1 MFKNTTDK
9 TYYSNEYTS
18 VPANDY
24 SISTV
29 RAYLNGKT
37 INTTTYKSTVNKWV
51 PSITTKTDSN
61 FFSQNKLKEENEIY
75 TLIQPRSLKSMY
87 SKMSASST
95 DLALPTTVEGL
106 SETDS
111 DAFWLLSYN
120 EKNNLWNSAD
130 DIKGNLINKSIGSW
144 WLRSPGNLS
153 NPEQMN
159 YDAGFIYNGGYFGCD
174 VYYAWYAIRAAFLI

>member
-37 INTTTYKSTVNKWV
+37 VNTTTSFDGSSMGSSTKWT
-51 PSITTKTDSN
+51 PCTETTTNLN
-61 FFSQNKLKEENEIY
+61 FFTQNTLKGNDIY
-75 TLIQPRSLKSMY
+75 TLIQPRTLDDMY
-87 SKMSASST
+87 KKMSADST
-95 DLALPTTVEGL
+95 PANIELPTAVEGL

-111 DAFWLLSYN
+111 DAFWLLSDN
-120 EKNNLWNSAD
+120 ETNNLWNSTS
-130 DIKGNLINKSIGSW
+130 DINGNIINRSFGS
-144 WLRSPGNLS
+144 
-153 NPEQMN
+153 
-159 YDAGFIYNGGYFGCD
+159 
-174 VYYAWYAIRAAFLI
+174 